1 MTVIDHEGAPEIVR
15 RPGYRRR
22 PLAGGD
28 DGFELT
34 FEYHIVEPGSGAPP
48 HYHPVDELLV
58 ILEGEVEAR
67 LGDEVQR
74 VTKNHTI
81 AVSKGA
87 HHSFTVVGRE
97 PAKILVFFPVANAF
111 SDKYTTY
118 L

>member
-1 MTVIDHEGAPEIVR
+1 MTVIDHEDAPEIVR

-48 HYHPVDELLV
+48 HYHSVNELLV
-58 ILEGEVEAR
+58 VLEGEVEAQ

-74 VTKNHTI
+74 VTKDHTI

-87 HHSFTVVGRE
+87 PHTFQGVGRE
-97 PAKILVFFPVANAF
+97 PAKILVFLRGADAF
-111 SDKYTTY
+111 SDEYTTY